1 MNYGHLLK
9 KTIHRCLPEELVA
22 GDCWI
27 ALSLVQLSGLILC
40 GRVGKHSDDLAIEL
54 VTSTQGKTDCTEWNS
69 DGWESYERALGVMVD
84 HYVSKALTQ
93 RSELSQRYST
103 PANWA
108 DRIDDKTSLA
118 RYGTRQKL
126 PYVWSSPTSIGFG
139 SIRAWELPLHSEQS

>member
-84 HYVSKALTQ
+84 HLLVK
-93 RSELSQRYST
+93 R
-103 PANWA
+103 
-108 DRIDDKTSLA
+108 
-118 RYGTRQKL
+118 
-126 PYVWSSPTSIGFG
+126 
-139 SIRAWELPLHSEQS
+139 